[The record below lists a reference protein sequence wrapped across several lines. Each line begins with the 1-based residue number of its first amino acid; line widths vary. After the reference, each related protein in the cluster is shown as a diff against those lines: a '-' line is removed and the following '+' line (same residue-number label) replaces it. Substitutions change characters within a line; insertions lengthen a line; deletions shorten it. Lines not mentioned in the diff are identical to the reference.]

1 VFCFVPQMRDL
12 GGTDR
17 MVYMTH
23 SWLMS
28 FFLNCPC
35 SDLTPGQAES
45 PTCTALGLNTPSDF
59 RADPGAALPDTY
71 VVRKTAFLFCFFE
84 FFPMFVPS
92 LSWQN
97 DRFYI

>member
-1 VFCFVPQMRDL
+1 MRDL

-59 RADPGAALPDTY
+59 PGAALPDTY
-71 VVRKTAFLFCFFE
+71 VVQKTTGRFFLHAMKIDHFTSQFSL
-84 FFPMFVPS
+84 FV
-92 LSWQN
+92 
-97 DRFYI
+97 

>member
-59 RADPGAALPDTY
+59 APALLCPTRTSCKKPPADSSFMP
-71 VVRKTAFLFCFFE
+71 
-84 FFPMFVPS
+84 
-92 LSWQN
+92 
-97 DRFYI
+97 